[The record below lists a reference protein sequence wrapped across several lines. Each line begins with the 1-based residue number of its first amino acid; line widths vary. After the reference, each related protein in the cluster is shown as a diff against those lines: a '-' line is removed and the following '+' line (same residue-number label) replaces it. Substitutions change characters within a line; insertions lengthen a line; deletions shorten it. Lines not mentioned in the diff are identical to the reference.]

1 MSIAQSWAP
10 RLASTLREDHMVRY
24 GVANSRQVRATRDQH
39 TMVSPPSIARGCAL
53 GAMPGVVGLAF
64 TAIFAGSESAE
75 RQATVW
81 LLFGA
86 IGGALGA
93 LTTLPL
99 AHLRRR
105 RRELPANNKR
115 YSMMTG
121 LLVGIVPGLNG
132 LVFTAI
138 FVQCGDLEPR
148 ARVLTACDT
157 MLTVFLL
164 VFASLLVFGGLLGAM
179 TGWLLALRPT
189 RPA

>member
-1 MSIAQSWAP
+1 
-10 RLASTLREDHMVRY
+10 
-24 GVANSRQVRATRDQH
+24 
-39 TMVSPPSIARGCAL
+39 MVSPRSLVQGCAL
-53 GAMPGVVGLAF
+53 GAMPGIVGLAF
-64 TAIFAGSESAE
+64 TAIFTGSESAE

-93 LTTLPL
+93 LATLPL

-105 RRELPANNKR
+105 RRELPANSKR
-115 YSMMTG
+115 YSMVTG

-138 FVQCGDLEPR
+138 FVQCGGLEPR
-148 ARVLTACDT
+148 ARVLIACDT

-164 VFASLLVFGGLLGAM
+164 FFASLLLFGALLGAM
-179 TGWLLALRPT
+179 IGWLIAFRHTKLA
-189 RPA
+189 